1 MDELTT
7 SIVGIDFPNPDKSKS
22 NRRMEIMLCAA
33 GDPVELRP
41 EPTNEFDSNAIAVWS
56 ERGVQM
62 GYISAERAPLIGKRM
77 QGDDVAAVF
86 QGLVHSGAY
95 IRLRFGGGLPTLPPA
110 PAEPQRAPPAP
121 RSMGARPRRL
131 FDPHAFYPDEEG
143 PQFGA

>member
-22 NRRMEIMLCAA
+22 NRRMEIMLCAP

-41 EPTNEFDSNAIAVWS
+41 EPTNAHDANAIAVWS

-62 GYISAERAPLIGKRM
+62 GYVSAERAPWIGKRM
-77 QGDDVAAVF
+77 QADEVVAVF

-95 IRLRFGGGLPTLPPA
+95 VRIRFGGGLPTLPPA
-110 PAEPQRAPPAP
+110 PAEPQRAPSAP
-121 RSMGARPRRL
+121 RSMRAGPRPVV
-131 FDPHAFYPDEEG
+131 DPHGFYPDEDG
-143 PQFGA
+143 PEFGA